1 MMNTMSPNFKQLGR
15 TSILLFLLVALS
27 ACTTKM
33 AYNFLDWAIEW
44 KVQRLVKLHG
54 EQKVLTK
61 NAIQEFH
68 HWHRT
73 TQLSQYAD
81 YLRELQTRLNDQ
93 PVSAKDIHAETDK
106 IQLLVDQSVEKVLPD
121 AAQVLTTLSDEQ
133 VKELLASVAEERDE
147 YKDEYVDP
155 STRKRQKTYYK
166 KFLKHAQD
174 WLGPLSSEQKDK
186 VETWSKSLE
195 PFEELNLQ
203 QQKIWEEK
211 LAAIL
216 AKREN
221 TETLLEG
228 LKTLMFHRTDDWQ
241 PDLEKILDRNQELTY
256 GLIAELINGMGEKQ
270 RTHLDKKIEDYV
282 KLFGELAGEGKR
294 AAQ

>member
-1 MMNTMSPNFKQLGR
+1 MMNTMSPNLKRLGR
-15 TSILLFLLVALS
+15 TSVVLLLLVALS

-61 NAIQEFH
+61 KAIQDFH

-73 TQLSQYAD
+73 TQLPQYAD
-81 YLRELQTRLNDQ
+81 YLRALQARLNDQ

-174 WLGPLSSEQKDK
+174 WLGPLSSEQKGK
-186 VETWSKSLE
+186 VESWSKSLE

-216 AKREN
+216 AKRQDPDV
-221 TETLLEG
+221 LLEG
-228 LKTLMFHRTDDWQ
+228 LKGLMFHRTDDWQ
-241 PDLEKILDRNQELTY
+241 PELEKILDRNQAMTY
-256 GLIAELINGMGEKQ
+256 GLIAELLNGMDKKQ
-270 RTHLDKKIEDYV
+270 REHLNKKIDDYI
-282 KLFGELAGEGKR
+282 KLFAELASEGKR
-294 AAQ
+294 S

>member
-1 MMNTMSPNFKQLGR
+1 MRIPALKLQKLSRYSLV
-15 TSILLFLLVALS
+15 LLALLLMS
-27 ACTTKM
+27 ACSTKM

-61 NAIQEFH
+61 NAIQDFH

-73 TQLSQYAD
+73 TPLPQYAD
-81 YLRELQTRLNDQ
+81 YLRQLQTRLNGES
-93 PVSAKDIHAETDK
+93 VSAKAIHAETDK

-121 AAQVLTTLSDEQ
+121 ATKVLSTLSDEQ

-155 STRKRQKTYYK
+155 SARKRQKTYYK

-174 WLGPLSSEQKDK
+174 WLGPLSKEQKAK
-186 VETWSKSLE
+186 VETWSKTLE

-216 AKREN
+216 TQREDK
-221 TETLLEG
+221 TALLAG

-241 PDLEKILDRNQELTY
+241 PDLEKILDRNQEMTY
-256 GLIAELINGMGEKQ
+256 GLIAELLNGMDEKQ
-270 RTHLDKKIEDYV
+270 REHMNKKIEDYV
-282 KLFGELAGEGKR
+282 KLFGELAGEDKR
-294 AAQ
+294 PAQ